1 MKEQWEREK
10 KQLLGENAALQDTAH
25 KLNLQ
30 VRSAQDEAKRSA
42 ESGKAAHKARVSVQ
56 TVSLIISVS
65 RRTKLSYWHVIRRQ
79 ELDTAKQSIATLES
93 ELRAERSKLRSL
105 FTEQDRFE
113 RERENVLAKL
123 RRTESV
129 SNVPFFEY
137 RGCRTHDSGLQ
148 DMDDVKSGL
157 ERAKQDNNQL
167 EAELRGKRTE

>member
-10 KQLLGENAALQDTAH
+10 KRLLGEKAILQDTAH

-42 ESGKAAHKARVSVQ
+42 ESGKAAQKARVSVQ
-56 TVSLIISVS
+56 AVSLILVF
-65 RRTKLSYWHVIRRQ
+65 RCAALSDWRLVWRQ

-105 FTEQDRFE
+105 LTEQDRCE
-113 RERENVLAKL
+113 RERENVLVEL

-129 SNVPFFEY
+129 SNTPICSLPELP
-137 RGCRTHDSGLQ
+137 GLPQ
-148 DMDDVKSGL
+148 GVTGYGRCKG
-157 ERAKQDNNQL
+157 
-167 EAELRGKRTE
+167 